1 MKKLTT
7 IDLVWKYL
15 SELAKKKKCNK
26 VRVALGE
33 IAQAVNRSER
43 MVQLVMHQLGG
54 KVERVFREKQRLTYK
69 TKYKNEINEYIIH
82 SYFTHDFSEI
92 SPKKNLKAFKDL
104 KDLKA
109 EEEKI
114 SPSHTDSP
122 EIHNTTKNRTSEL
135 PLLIERN
142 LPHLVQGY
150 AFTVVDFVMNKFKRL
165 LKMGKITHMIAW
177 IRGALAN
184 EQAIYDAIGFEMY
197 ISRGKQ
203 ADRNKSVSKSV
214 SKSQVSSKL
223 VPSNRSSNRS
233 SNRPSR
239 PSLPMPVYES
249 PVVEQSE
256 VERILAMAREYQKE
270 KTACAV

>member
-1 MKKLTT
+1 MKQTTAQKVWRYLT
-7 IDLVWKYL
+7 
-15 SELAKKKKCNK
+15 ELAIKNK
-26 VRVALGE
+26 SNNVRVSVGA
-33 IAQAVNRSER
+33 IAKNAQCAERS
-43 MVQLVMHQLGG
+43 VQYAWRKLEG
-54 KVERVFREKQRLTYK
+54 KVERILHKGK
-69 TKYKNEINEYIIH
+69 GANYKNELNEYIIH
-82 SYFTHDFSEI
+82 EFCTHVDNSKSKVFAPI
-92 SPKKNLKAFKDL
+92 KNLKDFKVFKE

-109 EEEKI
+109 EEEKF
-114 SPSHTDSP
+114 SPSDTDSL
-122 EIHNTTKNRTSEL
+122 EIHTTTEDRTSEL

-142 LPHLVQGY
+142 LSHLVQGY

-184 EQAIYDAIGFEMY
+184 EQAIYDAIKFDKY
-197 ISRGKQ
+197 KSRGMQ
-203 ADRNKSVSKSV
+203 ADRNKSVSTSVPKSAPRA
-214 SKSQVSSKL
+214 KT
-223 VPSNRSSNRS
+223 NRSSNRPT
-233 SNRPSR
+233 NRPSR

>member
-15 SELAKKKKCNK
+15 SELAKTKKCK
-26 VRVALGE
+26 KIRVAVGE

-54 KVERVFREKQRLTYK
+54 KVERVFREKQGLTYK
-69 TKYKNEINEYIIH
+69 TIIKNYYNEYIIH
-82 SYFTHDFSEI
+82 EFYPVI
-92 SPKKNLKAFKDL
+92 SPTKSLKAFKVFKE

-109 EEEKI
+109 EEEKF
-114 SPSHTDSP
+114 SPSHNDSP
-122 EIHNTTKNRTSEL
+122 DIHITTENRTSEL

-184 EQAIYDAIGFEMY
+184 EQAIYDAIGFDMY

-203 ADRNKSVSKSV
+203 ADRNKSASTSAPKSAPRA
-214 SKSQVSSKL
+214 KMNR
-223 VPSNRSSNRS
+223 PSNRSSNRS